1 MRKFEYIRK
10 YFLEISMLFV
20 VLIWSSNNS
29 VIKIGISEI
38 GTFTYN
44 ALRLSIASILCW
56 LWLYKTHTYKKMP
69 WHDLKAL
76 ILLSLCGFCLT
87 QICLTYG
94 LSKTTAGN
102 ASLASAIMPLAVVLL
117 NRIFK
122 KIPLS
127 KMMTIGIILSFSGV
141 LSIIFSSNKEIS
153 FSNYH
158 LIGTLVVVLGQFSNA
173 YYTIYAKDL
182 LNKYSSCQI
191 VSYLMSISAI
201 VFFILAIPEMQTIDF
216 SSLSN
221 SAWISVFYS
230 GIFALWLCNII
241 WVYAVGQIGSTRTA
255 LYQYLLPVCSLWFAY
270 ILLNETL
277 VIGQIIGTILIL
289 IGLIISRK

>member
-1 MRKFEYIRK
+1 MRKFEYVRK
-10 YFLEISMLFV
+10 YFLEISMLVV
-20 VLIWSSNNS
+20 VLVWSSNNS
-29 VIKIGISEI
+29 VMKIGISEI

-182 LNKYSSCQI
+182 LNNYSSCQI
-191 VSYLMSISAI
+191 VSYLMSISAV
-201 VFFILAIPEMQTIDF
+201 VFFILAIPEMRTIDF

-277 VIGQIIGTILIL
+277 VIGQIVGTILIL

>member
-1 MRKFEYIRK
+1 MRKFEYVRK
-10 YFLEISMLFV
+10 YFLEISMLVV
-20 VLIWSSNNS
+20 VLVWSSNNS
-29 VIKIGISEI
+29 VMKIGISEI

-153 FSNYH
+153 LSNYH
-158 LIGTLVVVLGQFSNA
+158 LIGTLIVVLGQFSNA

-182 LNKYSSCQI
+182 LNNYSSCQI
-191 VSYLMSISAI
+191 VSYLMSISAV

-216 SSLSN
+216 R
-221 SAWISVFYS
+221 F
-230 GIFALWLCNII
+230 II
-241 WVYAVGQIGSTRTA
+241 
-255 LYQYLLPVCSLWFAY
+255 
-270 ILLNETL
+270 
-277 VIGQIIGTILIL
+277 
-289 IGLIISRK
+289 

>member
-1 MRKFEYIRK
+1 
-10 YFLEISMLFV
+10 MLVV

-94 LSKTTAGN
+94 LSKTTAGQICLTYGLSKTTAGN

-153 FSNYH
+153 LSNYH
-158 LIGTLVVVLGQFSNA
+158 
-173 YYTIYAKDL
+173 
-182 LNKYSSCQI
+182 
-191 VSYLMSISAI
+191 
-201 VFFILAIPEMQTIDF
+201 
-216 SSLSN
+216 
-221 SAWISVFYS
+221 
-230 GIFALWLCNII
+230 
-241 WVYAVGQIGSTRTA
+241 
-255 LYQYLLPVCSLWFAY
+255 
-270 ILLNETL
+270 
-277 VIGQIIGTILIL
+277 
-289 IGLIISRK
+289 

>member
-1 MRKFEYIRK
+1 M
-10 YFLEISMLFV
+10 
-20 VLIWSSNNS
+20 
-29 VIKIGISEI
+29 IKIGISEI

-158 LIGTLVVVLGQFSNA
+158 LIGTLIVVFGQFSNA

-182 LNKYSSCQI
+182 LNNYSSCQI
-191 VSYLMSISAI
+191 VSYLMSISAV
-201 VFFILAIPEMQTIDF
+201 VFFILAIPEMRTIDF

-270 ILLNETL
+270 ILLDETL
-277 VIGQIIGTILIL
+277 VTGQIIGTILIL

>member
-1 MRKFEYIRK
+1 MRKFEYVRK
-10 YFLEISMLFV
+10 YFLEISMLVV
-20 VLIWSSNNS
+20 VLVWSSNNS
-29 VIKIGISEI
+29 VMKIGISEI

-158 LIGTLVVVLGQFSNA
+158 LIGTLIVVLGQFSNA

-182 LNKYSSCQI
+182 LNNYSSCQI
-191 VSYLMSISAI
+191 VSYLMSISAV
-201 VFFILAIPEMQTIDF
+201 VFFILAIPEMRTIDF

-277 VIGQIIGTILIL
+277 VIGQIVGTILIL

>member
-10 YFLEISMLFV
+10 YFLEISMLVV

-44 ALRLSIASILCW
+44 VLRLSIASILCW
-56 LWLYKTHTYKKMP
+56 LWLYKTHMYKKMP

-76 ILLSLCGFCLT
+76 ILLSLCGFCFT

-153 FSNYH
+153 LSNYH
-158 LIGTLVVVLGQFSNA
+158 LIGTLIVVLGQFSNA

-191 VSYLMSISAI
+191 VSYLMSISAV

-277 VIGQIIGTILIL
+277 VIGQIVGTILIL